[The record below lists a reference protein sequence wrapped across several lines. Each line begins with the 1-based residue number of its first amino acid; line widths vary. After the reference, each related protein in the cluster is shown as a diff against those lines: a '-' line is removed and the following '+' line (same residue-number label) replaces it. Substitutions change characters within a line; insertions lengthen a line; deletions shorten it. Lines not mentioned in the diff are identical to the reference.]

1 MQHHDETF
9 TDKEIFLRDEPEKWF
24 SETGSTPG
32 DDAVKIIEKTV
43 KDLEHHISLETKA
56 ETGFER
62 TDSSFGRSSTV
73 DQILYYYT
81 VLA

>member
-1 MQHHDETF
+1 ME
-9 TDKEIFLRDEPEKWF
+9 
-24 SETGSTPG
+24 
-32 DDAVKIIEKTV
+32 IIEKTV

-73 DQILYYYT
+73 DQMLLHSISLIQRNHLWKEESIHEANFT
-81 VLA
+81 VVSF